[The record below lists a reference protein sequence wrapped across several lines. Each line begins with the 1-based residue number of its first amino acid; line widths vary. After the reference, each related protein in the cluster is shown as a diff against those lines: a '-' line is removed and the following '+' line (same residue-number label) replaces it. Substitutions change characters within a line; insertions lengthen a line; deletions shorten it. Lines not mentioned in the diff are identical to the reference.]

1 VLVQEEFVFLRDIGD
16 FFRQSR
22 PHQGL
27 GILELLAAR
36 LHLRQL
42 EVVVVESGAPQGWS
56 LAVHA
61 TQKLLHVG
69 GEIVLLHHL
78 HQDVQNGKNLLELTR
93 RIERRSQALFAHL
106 GLQGVA
112 DLAPHLDEL
121 LAPLQI
127 VLLQVAHLHGGF
139 RPVQAGFLPD

>member
-1 VLVQEEFVFLRDIGD
+1 MQEEFVFLRDIGD

-42 EVVVVESGAPQGWS
+42 EVVVVESGAPQGWF
-56 LAVHA
+56 LAIDA
-61 TQKLLHVG
+61 TQELLHIE

-78 HQDVQNGKNLLELTR
+78 HQDVQNGKNLLEFPR

-106 GLQGVA
+106 GLQAVA
-112 DLAPHLDEL
+112 DVSAHLDEL
-121 LAPLQI
+121 LAPGEV